1 MAIVPFFA
9 LLLSSCGI
17 IDRIAVD
24 STANIFYEAS
34 KEIETDDNWQNI
46 KNGLMANLK
55 IVEGILYVDPDNEKM
70 LATAVKGYAGYAYA
84 IDETLYLGDFL
95 ADNGR
100 KRHLNQAIFNYS
112 KALKY
117 GLRFLKGR
125 GITYKDLILS
135 QKRGEGLSL
144 LDSHLDDT
152 PLDLETVLFTAQS
165 LATLINLQKDKIALV
180 AQLSVAKNLF
190 DWVCKKN
197 PGIVFGT
204 CHIFYGI
211 YYSSRP
217 VMMGGNPKR
226 AKREFT
232 KMIKKYPL
240 NWLGRISYMRYYLIP
255 REDRQGYNK
264 QKKIMGRLFRKFN
277 RLRRW
282 SPTENKKV
290 LGDDRLR
297 IYQTIALK
305 RYGII
310 RRNEKVL
317 F

>member
-1 MAIVPFFA
+1 MAVVVFFA
-9 LLLSSCGI
+9 FLLTSCGM

-34 KEIETDDNWQNI
+34 REIETDDNWQNI
-46 KNGLMANLK
+46 KNGMMANLK

-100 KRHLNQAIFNYS
+100 RRYLAQAIFNYS
-112 KALKY
+112 RALKY
-117 GLRFLKGR
+117 GLHFLKER
-125 GITYKDLILS
+125 GITYEDLIRS
-135 QKRGEGLSL
+135 QKKGGTISL
-144 LDSHLDDT
+144 LDDHLDDNL
-152 PLDLETVLFTAQS
+152 LDLETVLFTAQ
-165 LATLINLQKDKIALV
+165 AMAALINLQKNKIALV
-180 AQLSVAKNLF
+180 AQLPVAKDLF

-197 PGIVFGT
+197 PKINFGT

-217 VMMGGNPKR
+217 AMLGGNPKR
-226 AKREFT
+226 AKREFL
-232 KMIKKYPL
+232 KMMKRYPH
-240 NWLGRISYMRYYLIP
+240 NWLARTSYMRYYLIP
-255 REDRQGYNK
+255 RGEQQSYNK
-264 QKKIMGRLFRKFN
+264 QKKIMRKFSKRFN
-277 RLRRW
+277 NLRRW
-282 SPTENKKV
+282 TPKKSRKS

-297 IYQTIALK
+297 IYQAIALK
-305 RYGII
+305 RYEIMK
-310 RRNEKVL
+310 RNEKDL